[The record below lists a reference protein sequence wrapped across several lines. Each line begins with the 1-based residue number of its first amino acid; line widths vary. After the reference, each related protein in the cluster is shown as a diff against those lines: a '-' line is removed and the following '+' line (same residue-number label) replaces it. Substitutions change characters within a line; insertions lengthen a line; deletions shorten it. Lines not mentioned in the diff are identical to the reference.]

1 MSSSFTTQSDSL
13 QSPVASSVICRT
25 RTGSSQPSVGAFEV
39 SEETLPVPHEAPTYS
54 PQSLENPREPTPPP
68 AYEHELT
75 NNSPPCRLPTKMS
88 AAPMDVEEQRLPG
101 ILVYEVR
108 IYPHPLRV
116 RNDVDEKWASR
127 CTIYTLT
134 VLCLFM
140 VFFNLATYYQDKR
153 DHNINNED
161 NDRCSNQHDTAL
173 GLACILGLLGADHW
187 YAHRWL
193 LAVLKSMWAFLEAG
207 RFLIYRYG
215 GKYDPHSAGTPPGLF
230 WLSTIS
236 FLMMI
241 VTIFWWPIDAMLW
254 GTVALFACAIGLSIQ
269 RDQDESLEPHDQ
281 CYKKQEIGGY
291 LAGFLGL
298 IGGVDQWYAHHW
310 ALAVFKSSWVILVL
324 VRIFL
329 ASFVE
334 FDPPLN
340 LDDLDMACFL
350 AVVVTSLWW
359 PVDTV
364 LWLKGVYSVPGCEG
378 GGGF

>member
-1 MSSSFTTQSDSL
+1 
-13 QSPVASSVICRT
+13 
-25 RTGSSQPSVGAFEV
+25 
-39 SEETLPVPHEAPTYS
+39 
-54 PQSLENPREPTPPP
+54 
-68 AYEHELT
+68 
-75 NNSPPCRLPTKMS
+75 MS

-108 IYPHPLRV
+108 IYPRPLRV

-254 GTVALFACAIGLSIQ
+254 GTGVYSTPGCMGPIGI
-269 RDQDESLEPHDQ
+269 R
-281 CYKKQEIGGY
+281 EISK
-291 LAGFLGL
+291 
-298 IGGVDQWYAHHW
+298 AHRPW
-310 ALAVFKSSWVILVL
+310 G
-324 VRIFL
+324 
-329 ASFVE
+329 
-334 FDPPLN
+334 
-340 LDDLDMACFL
+340 LDDLGNLLPWFDCSFHCCKVLFL
-350 AVVVTSLWW
+350 CSRTSELSWDN
-359 PVDTV
+359 PLILGT
-364 LWLKGVYSVPGCEG
+364 E
-378 GGGF
+378 